1 MASMSLRHAFKLLRR
16 LLAWT
21 RLVRLVR
28 NRLLVGTLVTLGAV
42 GAALVMRSRRK
53 PEIEPADLRVPP
65 NPMPRI
71 APASTPML
79 TPAPTP
85 DPAPMLTPAPT
96 PDPAPKLAPPSTPD
110 PAPML
115 NRAPTPALDTSS
127 ELQRI
132 KGLGPK
138 SAAALNRASMSS
150 LERLSTASVEELN
163 RALEAAGVKAPASL
177 PTWPARASELLG
189 KSSPEA

>member
-1 MASMSLRHAFKLLRR
+1 MSLRHAFKLLRR

-96 PDPAPKLAPPSTPD
+96 PDPAPMLTP
-110 PAPML
+110 
-115 NRAPTPALDTSS
+115 APTPDLDTSS